1 MLPGLPARGVE
12 SANTDQIQLSRHG
25 PGQRKRSDLKFS
37 WDERD
42 RGKGSED
49 WNLQKAGQITMRS
62 WACVTFHFQVNIE
75 GFDPAKF
82 KAANKTGASDNSSR
96 ADLRSISIGTA
107 QASTLR

>member
-1 MLPGLPARGVE
+1 MSAPLPRHEGLLPGLPARGVE

-49 WNLQKAGQITMRS
+49 WNLQKAQ
-62 WACVTFHFQVNIE
+62 HFEILCKGNFSFPGE
-75 GFDPAKF
+75 H
-82 KAANKTGASDNSSR
+82 
-96 ADLRSISIGTA
+96 
-107 QASTLR
+107 